1 MRLNIRVKTIG
12 LFVVLFTLGI
22 LFLTFF
28 SVYQV
33 NKGFRNELNI
43 KSEVIAKSLNSALN
57 QPLSLGMTATIKY
70 LLNSA
75 KETSKDLIYAH
86 VVDVSGLC
94 VASTDKTLSGKVL
107 KETQFEKDALEVSAF
122 SRVAI
127 PDKKDMFE
135 VRIPIISEDIG
146 KLGILRIGMTTS
158 IMDNLVL
165 QMTRI
170 IIIIGLIILI
180 LGGIIFNFII
190 TGGIIKPLKQVIL
203 ILKTMVTGGGDLT
216 QRIVVQTND
225 EIKDM
230 ATLFNTYIDALHNMV
245 VKIRLTAGSV
255 SGTAEQMSSSTQ
267 EMNASTQEVSNA
279 INQVSKG
286 ATTQA
291 DRIEETFEVMEKSA
305 VSLKQ
310 VVANAQAS
318 SQAIGQTSI
327 KAENGRVVAQ
337 EAVEKIERL
346 TNTVVETTKV
356 IQDLGQMSQQI
367 GEITETITSIADQT
381 NLLALNAAIEAA
393 RAGEAGRGFAVVAEE
408 VRKLAEGSAEAVR
421 KIGGLI
427 KAIQSEAN
435 RAVSA
440 IEISSKEVQEGKIQ
454 ITKISEVLFEIN
466 KATKE
471 ANGLANQIALAGQER
486 VVEME
491 RVVKTIN
498 DVASIAK
505 ESAAT
510 AQEVSSTTE
519 EQTASMEEM
528 SASSQELARL
538 AMDLKE
544 LVGKFKLKEK

>member
-1 MRLNIRVKTIG
+1 MRLNIRIKTIG
-12 LFVVLFTLGI
+12 LFVLLFTLGV
-22 LFLTFF
+22 LFLTMF
-28 SVYQV
+28 SVFQV
-33 NKGFRNELNI
+33 NKAFSNELYI
-43 KSEVIAKSLNSALN
+43 KAEVIAKSLNSALN

-75 KETSKDLIYAH
+75 KETSDDLIYAH

-94 VASTDKTLSGKVL
+94 VASTDKGFSGKML
-107 KETQFEKDALEVSAF
+107 KENQFEKDALEVNAF
-122 SRVAI
+122 SRVI
-127 PDKKDMFE
+127 VPNKKNLFE
-135 VRIPIISEDIG
+135 VRIPVVSEDIG

-158 IMDNLVL
+158 IMNKLVY
-165 QMTRI
+165 QMTKVI
-170 IIIIGLIILI
+170 ILIGIIILI
-180 LGGIIFNFII
+180 LGGAIFNFII
-190 TGGIIKPLKQVIL
+190 TGGIIKPIKQVVS

-216 QRIVVQTND
+216 QRIAVQTND

-230 ATLFNTYIDALHNMV
+230 ATLFNTYMDTLHNMV
-245 VKIRLTAGSV
+245 AKIRLTAGSV

-279 INQVSKG
+279 INQVSRG

-291 DRIEETFEVMEKSA
+291 GRIEETFEVMERSA
-305 VSLKQ
+305 ISLKQ
-310 VVANAQAS
+310 VVANAQTT
-318 SQAIGQTSI
+318 SQAIGQTSA
-327 KAENGRVVAQ
+327 KAENGRIVAQ

-435 RAVSA
+435 RAVTA
-440 IEISSKEVQEGKIQ
+440 IEISSKEVMEGKVQ
-454 ITKISEVLFEIN
+454 IIKISEILFEIN
-466 KATKE
+466 KSTRE
-471 ANGLANQIALAGQER
+471 SNSLANQIALAGQDR
-486 VVEME
+486 VAEME
-491 RVVKTIN
+491 SVVKTFN
-498 DVASIAK
+498 EVANIAK

-538 AMDLKE
+538 AVDLKE
-544 LVGKFKLKEK
+544 LVGKFKLKE

>member
-12 LFVVLFTLGI
+12 LFVVLFTLGV
-22 LFLTFF
+22 LSLTFF
-28 SVYQV
+28 SVFQV
-33 NKGFRNELNI
+33 NKGFKNELNI
-43 KSEVIAKSLNSALN
+43 KAEVIAKSLNSALN

-75 KETSKDLIYAH
+75 KETSDDLIYAH
-86 VVDVSGLC
+86 VIDVSGLC
-94 VASTDKTLSGKVL
+94 VASTDKSLPGKVL
-107 KETQFEKDALEVSAF
+107 KENPFEKAALEVNGF
-122 SRVAI
+122 SSVTV
-127 PDKKDMFE
+127 PDKINLFE

-158 IMDNLVL
+158 IMNKLIS
-165 QMTRI
+165 QMTKV
-170 IIIIGLIILI
+170 IILI
-180 LGGIIFNFII
+180 GIIILIIGGVIFNFII
-190 TGGIIKPLKQVIL
+190 TGGIIKPLKQVVL

-225 EIKDM
+225 EIEDM
-230 ATLFNTYIDALHNMV
+230 ATLFNTYIETLHNMV
-245 VKIRLTAGSV
+245 AKIRLTAGSV

-279 INQVSKG
+279 INQVSRG

-291 DRIEETFEVMEKSA
+291 GRIEETFEIMERSA
-305 VSLKQ
+305 ISLKQ
-310 VVANAQAS
+310 VVANAQNT
-318 SQAIGQTSI
+318 SQAIGQTSA
-327 KAENGRVVAQ
+327 KAENGRIVAQ

-435 RAVSA
+435 RAVNA
-440 IEISSKEVQEGKIQ
+440 IEISSKEVLEGKVQ
-454 ITKISEVLFEIN
+454 IIKISEVLFEIN
-466 KATKE
+466 KSTKE
-471 ANGLANQIALAGQER
+471 ANNLANQIASAGQDR

-491 RVVKTIN
+491 GVIKTFN
-498 DVASIAK
+498 EVANIAK
-505 ESAAT
+505 ESATT

-538 AMDLKE
+538 AVDLKE
-544 LVGKFKLKEK
+544 LVGKFKLKE